1 MYTFALNKINEIEGK
16 LKFYKLLVNGN
27 CEFDLFWKQ
36 CEADGNLKS
45 ELLQIQSRMQQLA
58 NLKTMP
64 ADKHKDITPKNDLV
78 KEYEIKTKHL
88 RVYMFH
94 DKENGR
100 VIVSGGKKTTQP
112 KDITHFRNVK
122 KEYFNQKK

>member
-1 MYTFALNKINEIEGK
+1 MYTFALNRINEVEGK
-16 LKFYKLLVNGN
+16 LKFYKLLVNRN
-27 CEFDLFWKQ
+27 CEFDLFWRQ

-100 VIVSGGKKTTQP
+100 VIVLGGKKTTQP
-112 KDITHFRNVK
+112 KDIAHFRNVK